1 MLKAIFGGK
10 SGPGNRVA
18 RTAFAHVSAIALFVF
33 LAVTVRAAALL
44 GLDPSDPASQM
55 RFDGIGVTGGTV
67 ELSLRAGDR
76 PLPQDAPFALQG
88 KAEVPDVWRDLDGV
102 VRLPGLW
109 TVPISSNC
117 LFRAVLRW

>member
-44 GLDPSDPASQM
+44 GLDPSDPASQV
-55 RFDGIGVTGGTV
+55 RFDAIGVTGGTV

-76 PLPQDAPFALQG
+76 PLPQDAPFAVQG
-88 KAEVPDVWRDLDGV
+88 KAELSDDWRDLDDV
-102 VRLPGLW
+102 VRMPDLW
-109 TVPISSNC
+109 TVPLSSNRF
-117 LFRAVLRW
+117 FRAALRW